1 MQKIH
6 ILLCGALLS
15 LVLSGC
21 MSVKMP
27 EHMVSD
33 TVDAGKKAYDSISGK
48 SKEAP
53 GIEFSYTAIFDEST
67 SVKEATNQCYDRV
80 SQHALNEMK
89 DTNLNISRVSDSVK
103 KLKNVY
109 GVECRI
115 RAVPVTAKAQENT
128 TPAKS

>member
-1 MQKIH
+1 MQNTKT
-6 ILLCGALLS
+6 LLIVTFIS

-48 SKEAP
+48 TKEAP
-53 GIEFSYTAIFDEST
+53 GIEFSYTAIFDENT
-67 SVKEATNQCYDRV
+67 SVKEATNKCYDRV
-80 SQHALNEMK
+80 SLHALNEMK
-89 DTNLNISRVSDSVK
+89 GTNLNISRLSDSVK

-115 RAVPVTAKAQENT
+115 RAVPVAVKAQENT
-128 TPAKS
+128 TPA